1 MKRLCT
7 ALLILASLP
16 ALARHD
22 TAMRAFSHAVYERHS
37 TQVSLSL
44 GFIDGYRNELKMP
57 AEFEKTNTTG
67 YCNAILKADYGL
79 TKNISLAASF
89 GYDRFVYNFA
99 KLDTGANNSI
109 IRRYNTNNV
118 RVISAGLTAYY
129 HLGSIIKVKRLDP
142 FVGIGATLNNVRYGA
157 YPQGDST
164 LVRTDHNIT
173 PYLKAGARYY
183 ISDRF
188 SIFADAGLEK
198 QAVISLGFSCRFF
211 PKPVEKK

>member
-7 ALLILASLP
+7 ALLIFLSLSAS
-16 ALARHD
+16 ARND
-22 TAMRAFSHAVYERHS
+22 TASRTFTHAVFERHS

-57 AEFEKTNTTG
+57 RGFEKTNTTG
-67 YCNAILKADYGL
+67 YCNAILKVDYGL

-99 KLDTGANNSI
+99 KLDTGAYGGI

-118 RVISAGLTAYY
+118 RVISAGLMAYY
-129 HLGSIIKVKRLDP
+129 HLGNVIKVKRLDP
-142 FVGIGATLNNVRYGA
+142 FVGLGASLNNVRYGA

-164 LVRTDHNIT
+164 VVHMERTIT
-173 PYLKAGARYY
+173 PYLKVGARYY
-183 ISDRF
+183 LSDRF

-198 QAVISLGFSCRFF
+198 QAIIGLGFSCRFF